1 MKRLEWAGSALDD
14 LREFPQEARNEAGHQ
29 LHRVQCAKEPSDWK
43 PMNAIGS
50 GVRELRIHTNREHR
64 VFYVVRFDDAV
75 YVLSAFEKKSQKT
88 KVRTRTWSNEIPIGH
103 CAAPQPQGETMRDKI
118 RRSSGNVFRDLGA
131 SDAEAENL
139 RARSLMMIQLVSIIR
154 RQGWTQTQA
163 AKVLAVTQPRVS
175 DLMCGKIDRFSVD
188 SLIELFGRCGMTIA
202 FSARR
207 RTKRVV

>member
-1 MKRLEWAGSALDD
+1 MKRLEWVGSALDD

-88 KVRTRTWSNEIPIGH
+88 PKSELELGRTRY
-103 CAAPQPQGETMRDKI
+103 
-118 RRSSGNVFRDLGA
+118 
-131 SDAEAENL
+131 
-139 RARSLMMIQLVSIIR
+139 QLV
-154 RQGWTQTQA
+154 
-163 AKVLAVTQPRVS
+163 
-175 DLMCGKIDRFSVD
+175 
-188 SLIELFGRCGMTIA
+188 IA
-202 FSARR
+202 RHRSRKE
-207 RTKRVV
+207 KR